1 MATACFTASRHV
13 SLAAC
18 VGEKREVCC
27 CMRGEQ
33 NKTEQEAAGEAKE
46 DENPELPR
54 SLPDLTSVSAKAC
67 SSLTHWW
74 IWRSA

>member
-1 MATACFTASRHV
+1 VLWYAWRA
-13 SLAAC
+13 
-18 VGEKREVCC
+18 
-27 CMRGEQ
+27 EQ
-33 NKTEQEAAGEAKE
+33 NRARGGGRGKWKTWK
-46 DENPELPR
+46 NPEPPR

>member
-1 MATACFTASRHV
+1 MV
-13 SLAAC
+13 
-18 VGEKREVCC
+18 
-27 CMRGEQ
+27 
-33 NKTEQEAAGEAKE
+33 GEAKE
-46 DENPELPR
+46 KNLELLPR